1 MRRGGVERHAIA
13 RVGVGCVL
21 GRASFPR
28 DEQRAHTRERPVV
41 LQRYGRNRKRM
52 EVRQTTYPLGEED
65 AALARGAL
73 DRGLDKRVSSEG
85 KHLRG
90 LWEGKRKREREGAS
104 GPRQGWGGERGWASR

>member
-1 MRRGGVERHAIA
+1 M
-13 RVGVGCVL
+13 
-21 GRASFPR
+21 
-28 DEQRAHTRERPVV
+28 V

-90 LWEGKRKREREGAS
+90 LWEGKRKREREGVS
-104 GPRQGWGGERGWASR
+104 EQRQGWGGERGWASR